1 MPDGIRPIRKNQAT
15 RTELAVKFIDEASID
30 VIGGNGGNGSASFR
44 REKFIPRG
52 GPNGGDGGRGGSV
65 WAVGD
70 ENINT
75 LIDYRFTRK
84 FVAPSGEHGMGSD
97 CYGRAGKD
105 IILRMP
111 VGTIITDE
119 KSGEVIADLSEN
131 GKKALVAAGG
141 KGGLGNLHF
150 KSPTNRAP
158 RQFTLGEP
166 GQARSLKLELKVL
179 ADVGLLGYPNAGK
192 STFITAVSNARPK
205 IADYP
210 FTTMSPHLGVVR
222 IEQENSF
229 VIADIPGLIEGAA
242 EGAGLGHEFLRHVE
256 RTKILLH
263 VVDAASTEGRAPV
276 DDIYKINE
284 ELKAYNP
291 RMATLPQVIAAN
303 KTDVIYSED
312 EDPVERIRAEFE
324 PQGMKVFSISAVS
337 GKGLKELL
345 YYVRELLDALPKE
358 AVVFEQEYDPNEYNP
373 NDNLPYTVEKS
384 EEEENTYVVEGP
396 KIERMLGY
404 TNLDSEKGFQF
415 FQNFLKTTGILDE
428 LEAAGIQEGDTVRM
442 YGLKFDYYK

>member
-242 EGAGLGHEFLRHVE
+242 EGAGLGHEFLRHLE
-256 RTKILLH
+256 RTKLLLH
-263 VVDAASTEGRAPV
+263 IIDAMPFDG
-276 DDIYKINE
+276 
-284 ELKAYNP
+284 
-291 RMATLPQVIAAN
+291 
-303 KTDVIYSED
+303 
-312 EDPVERIRAEFE
+312 EDPIEKAH
-324 PQGMKVFSISAVS
+324 A
-337 GKGLKELL
+337 L
-345 YYVRELLDALPKE
+345 VRELGKYSDTLLAKPRWVVVNKLDLVPAEDREELVKKLHDALCPDGRPFFAISAATREGTKE
-358 AVVFEQEYDPNEYNP
+358 VVMAIAQFLDEQRRAERLKAEAERNP
-373 NDNLPYTVEKS
+373 RFANTDEAAEEPAAETAS
-384 EEEENTYVVEGP
+384 EEVAGD
-396 KIERMLGY
+396 KA
-404 TNLDSEKGFQF
+404 DSE
-415 FQNFLKTTGILDE
+415 
-428 LEAAGIQEGDTVRM
+428 
-442 YGLKFDYYK
+442 

>member
-65 WAVGD
+65 WAAGD

-242 EGAGLGHEFLRHVE
+242 EGAGLGHEFLRHLE
-256 RTKILLH
+256 RTKLLLH
-263 VVDAASTEGRAPV
+263 
-276 DDIYKINE
+276 II
-284 ELKAYNP
+284 
-291 RMATLPQVIAAN
+291 
-303 KTDVIYSED
+303 DVMPFD
-312 EDPVERIRAEFE
+312 GEDPIEKAH
-324 PQGMKVFSISAVS
+324 A
-337 GKGLKELL
+337 L
-345 YYVRELLDALPKE
+345 VRELGKYSDTLLAKPRWVVVNKLDLVPAEDREELVKKLHDALCPDGRPFFAISAATREGTKE
-358 AVVFEQEYDPNEYNP
+358 VVMAIAQFLDEQRRAERLKAEAERNP
-373 NDNLPYTVEKS
+373 RFANTDEAAEEPAAETAS
-384 EEEENTYVVEGP
+384 EEAADD
-396 KIERMLGY
+396 KA
-404 TNLDSEKGFQF
+404 DSE
-415 FQNFLKTTGILDE
+415 
-428 LEAAGIQEGDTVRM
+428 
-442 YGLKFDYYK
+442 